1 MNTNKNSVGDVEK
14 VMQILISKQSHLN
27 ESPML
32 TKELHGNDKKILSL
46 LSKEDTSH
54 YSFTGMKRKLN
65 VHQQSLARALAR
77 LEDLGFIEKSS
88 AGYKLNKKVEITEM
102 LADSINTLTSIF
114 PRNVTSLLL
123 HARIPV
129 RIDIQKIL
137 IGLRGKWFDKYRFIG
152 SKSISN
158 GYVLRWLNEDGSFEL
173 ILTIVGNYCI
183 IDTNATSEELKLD
196 AMLGASRLIKE
207 ITRIVQRRLRD
218 FMINP
223 IGNNHINLAQQMN

>member
-1 MNTNKNSVGDVEK
+1 MNMAKNSVGDLEK
-14 VMQILISKQSHLN
+14 VMQILIPKQSHLK

-32 TKELHGNDKKILSL
+32 TEELHGNDKKVLSL

-65 VHQQSLARALAR
+65 VHQQSLTRALAR
-77 LEDLGFIEKSS
+77 LEDLGFVEKSS
-88 AGYKLNKKVEITEM
+88 AGYRLNKKVEMTGM
-102 LADSINTLTSIF
+102 LAENVNIVTSTF
-114 PRNVTSLLL
+114 PRNVTYLLL

-129 RIDIQKIL
+129 RIDIHKIL
-137 IGLRGKWFDKYRFIG
+137 LGLRGKWFDKYRFIG

-173 ILTIVGNYCI
+173 ILTLVGNYCI
-183 IDTNATSEELKLD
+183 IDTNAASEELKLD
-196 AMLGASRLIKE
+196 AMFGASRLIKE
-207 ITRIVQRRLRD
+207 ITKIIQRRLQD

-223 IGNNHINLAQQMN
+223 IGNNQIGLAQQMN

>member
-1 MNTNKNSVGDVEK
+1 LNTNKNSAGDVKK

-32 TKELHGNDKKILSL
+32 IKELHGNDKKILSL

-65 VHQQSLARALAR
+65 VHQQSLTRALAR

-88 AGYKLNKKVEITEM
+88 AGYKLNKNGEITEM
-102 LADSINTLTSIF
+102 LADSINSITSIC

-183 IDTNATSEELKLD
+183 IDTNAASEELKLD
-196 AMLGASRLIKE
+196 AMLGASRLTKE
-207 ITRIVQRRLRD
+207 ITRIVQRRLHD
-218 FMINP
+218 FMISP
-223 IGNNHINLAQQMN
+223 IGNNHIGLAQQMN